1 MRRVLKVL
9 ILGVLGL
16 AVLAGGALWWERDAR
31 EPRVTFRTVPLTRGD
46 LVAAINATG
55 TVEPEEVVDIGAQVS
70 GFIQSFG
77 TDKNGKPIDYG
88 SVVGVGTMLAKIDPT
103 LYAATVEADKA
114 QLQQAQAN
122 LASAIANVP
131 QMKAKLAEAAADW
144 ARAQKLGPSEA
155 LAPTTFDQYKATY
168 EVALAN
174 VPMAEAA
181 VDQARATVVQDQAVL
196 AKDQKTLD
204 YCTIT
209 SPVEGVIVD
218 RRVNVGQTVVSSMST
233 PSLFL
238 IAKDLKRI
246 QVWASVNEADVGRI
260 HSGQPVAFTVDAFP
274 DRVFHGR
281 VGKIRLNATMT
292 QNVVTYTV
300 EVNTDNSDGT
310 LLPYLTANARFEA
323 GRRQNVLQV
332 PNGALHWT
340 PAPGQIAPELRHRG
354 GGPTG
359 AGRGESGSPPAGHG
373 TVWVEQGPFV
383 RPIEVTTGLTDGVQ
397 TEVSSP
403 ELAEGQ
409 QVVVGEMT
417 AGLAGSPAATGSG
430 ASPFLPQIRFGRRG
444 PQGGPGGG
452 PGGQTGTAPGAAG
465 PGGPGGPPPGP
476 R

>member
-1 MRRVLKVL
+1 MMRRAVRFL

-16 AVLAGGALWWERDAR
+16 AVLAGGAFWWGRDAR
-31 EPRVTFRTVPLTRGD
+31 DPRLTFRTVPVTRGD
-46 LVAAINATG
+46 LVAVINATG

-88 SVVGVGTMLAKIDPT
+88 SVVGVGTVLAKIDPT

-114 QLQQAQAN
+114 QLKQAQAN

-168 EVALAN
+168 EVAAAN

-181 VDQARATVVQDQAVL
+181 VDQARATVAQDQAML

-204 YCTIT
+204 YCIIT

-218 RRVNVGQTVVSSMST
+218 RRVNIGQTVVSSMST

-260 HSGQPVAFTVDAFP
+260 HPGQPVTFTVDAFP
-274 DRVFHGR
+274 DRVFHGQ

-323 GRRQNVLQV
+323 GRRHNVLQV
-332 PNGALHWT
+332 PNAALRWT

-359 AGRGESGSPPAGHG
+359 AGRGESGSPPTGHG
-373 TVWVEQGPFV
+373 TLWVEQGPFV
-383 RPIEVTTGLTDGVQ
+383 RPVEVATGLTDGVQ
-397 TEVSSP
+397 TEVNGP
-403 ELAEGQ
+403 GLAEGQ
-409 QVVVGEMT
+409 RIVVGEMT
-417 AGLAGSPAATGSG
+417 AELASAPAATGSG
-430 ASPFLPQIRFGRRG
+430 TSPFLPQLRFGRR
-444 PQGGPGGG
+444 PQASPGGG
-452 PGGQTGTAPGAAG
+452 PGGPPGTAPGPAG
-465 PGGPGGPPPGP
+465 PAGGASPGA